1 MKKKEGRERK
11 AERKIEIRE
20 RKLRIIQNNTAQ

>member
-11 AERKIEIRE
+11 TERKIEIRE